1 MFFQISGID
10 GVDEN
15 TPPSKPAFDRNKYR
29 FSNTNTNKMSEN
41 GMKLIY
47 FVEFIDMLKV
57 GVNL

>member
-1 MFFQISGID
+1 M
-10 GVDEN
+10 DEN
-15 TPPSKPAFDRNKYR
+15 IPPSKPTFDRNKYR

>member
-1 MFFQISGID
+1 M
-10 GVDEN
+10 DEN